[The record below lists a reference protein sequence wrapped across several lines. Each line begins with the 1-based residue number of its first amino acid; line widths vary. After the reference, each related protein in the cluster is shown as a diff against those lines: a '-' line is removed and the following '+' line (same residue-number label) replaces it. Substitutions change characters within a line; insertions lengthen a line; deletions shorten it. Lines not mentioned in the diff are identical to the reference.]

1 MLLNKLLKTA
11 SSIAGVAALMFSGV
25 AQAQFATVENTSGE
39 AGEQVTVNVNW
50 TGEDSGAS
58 GTNINLAFDA
68 SNPIPADGNGNPNC
82 TVNPDIMK
90 ESTSFRYRPTGC
102 DLGVDCDQVLAGV
115 ISFNPNTN
123 ANPIPDGLVFSC
135 PFNIPGDAVEGDE
148 FAIDIAL
155 ATAVFPDGSEETV
168 TDNSSGGVVSVVVP
182 PTPTNTPEATNT
194 PVPTNTSPPT
204 NTPVPTSTR
213 SGGGGGDDDDGCQVV
228 APASSGAGWLLL
240 IPAAALLWQRR
251 RSR

>member
-1 MLLNKLLKTA
+1 MLLNKLLRTA
-11 SSIAGVAALMFSGV
+11 SSIASVAVMFGGVAH
-25 AQAQFATVENTSGE
+25 AQFATVEDASGQ
-39 AGEQVTVNVNW
+39 AGTEVTVDVNW

-58 GTNINLAFDA
+58 GSNVNLAFDA

-123 ANPIPDGLVFSC
+123 ANPIPDGLMFSC
-135 PFNIPGDAVEGDE
+135 PFNIPEDAVEGDE

-168 TDNSSGGVVSVVVP
+168 TDDSSGGVVRVVVE
-182 PTPTNTPEATNT
+182 PTPTNTPLPPTATNT
-194 PVPTNTSPPT
+194 PAATNTPT
-204 NTPVPTSTR
+204 NTPTNSPRPT
-213 SGGGGGDDDDGCQVV
+213 GGGGDDDDGCQVV
-228 APASSGAGWLLL
+228 APATSGAGWLLL